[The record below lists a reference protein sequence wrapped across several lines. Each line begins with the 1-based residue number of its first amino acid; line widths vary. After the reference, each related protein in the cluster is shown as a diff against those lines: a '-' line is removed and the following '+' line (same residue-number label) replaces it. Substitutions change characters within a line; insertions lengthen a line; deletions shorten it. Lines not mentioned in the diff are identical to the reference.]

1 VVRPSGK
8 KTLSTPPNEIALCKR
23 IEVREM
29 PDKPFTLPRG
39 IRDIE
44 PDEMAKRNWV
54 YEKIRDVFRRYSFQE
69 MEPATLE
76 ELRTLEA
83 KSGPAIKDEIYW
95 FNDKAGRSIG
105 LRFDLTV
112 GMARMVAGR
121 SDLPE
126 PIKLACI
133 GGNWRYDE
141 PQYGRYR
148 YFTQWDAEIFGSD
161 DPTADAEAIALSM
174 DILDNVG
181 LKEFE
186 VRISNRKVI
195 QGLVESLGLK
205 TQQKMEAVFRIVDKS
220 RKISAGVVK
229 TELLS
234 EGLENAAI
242 DSLIEFTSTQGKPA
256 EVLARISQV
265 EMRSDETKLGYR
277 QLVQLAD
284 ALQGFGK
291 LGRCLFDM
299 SVVRGIGYYDGIVFE
314 AYDKGGEEVGAV
326 LGGGRYDKLCGVYG
340 KRSIPATG
348 AAGGIE
354 RLLISLEKAGAFP
367 KLRQVGTVFVAAVN
381 DDVRQEALSIASR
394 LRDARIPSDVDVK
407 GKSLAKQ
414 LEYADSQG
422 IPYALIVGPQE
433 VKSGKFNLR
442 DMKKRTEESL
452 TLNEIASR
460 VSLE

>member
-1 VVRPSGK
+1 MS
-8 KTLSTPPNEIALCKR
+8 
-23 IEVREM
+23 
-29 PDKPFTLPRG
+29 DKQFTLPRG

-54 YEKIRDVFRRYSFQE
+54 YERIREMFRRYAFQE

-141 PQYGRYR
+141 PQFGRYR

-161 DPTADAEAIALSM
+161 DPTADAEAVALSM
-174 DILDNVG
+174 DILSNVG

-195 QGLVESLGLK
+195 QGFVESLGLK
-205 TQQKMEAVFRIVDKS
+205 SQEKIEAVFRTVDKS
-220 RKISAGVVK
+220 RKISAEAVK
-229 TELLS
+229 TELRS
-234 EGLENAAI
+234 AGLESNVT
-242 DSLIEFTSTQGKPA
+242 DSLVEFISIQDKPA
-256 EVLARISQV
+256 SVLEKISEVQT
-265 EMRSDETKLGYR
+265 RSEEAKLGYR
-277 QLVQLAD
+277 QLVLLAD
-284 ALQGFGK
+284 ALQGLGK
-291 LGRCLFDM
+291 LDRCLFDM

-314 AYDKGGEEVGAV
+314 AFDKGGEEVGAV
-326 LGGGRYDKLCGVYG
+326 LGGGRYDRLCGVYG

-348 AAGGIE
+348 VAGGIE
-354 RLLISLEKAGAFP
+354 RLLISLEKAGVLP
-367 KLRQVGTVFVAAVN
+367 KHKEVGTVFVAAVN
-381 DDVRQEALSIASR
+381 DEVRQHALSIAAK

-407 GKSLAKQ
+407 RKSLARQ
-414 LEYADSQG
+414 LEYANSLG

-433 VKSGKFNLR
+433 LESGQFKLR
-442 DMKKRTEESL
+442 DMKKRTEETL
-452 TLNEIASR
+452 TLDEIITRISR
-460 VSLE
+460 MPSE

>member
-1 VVRPSGK
+1 MS
-8 KTLSTPPNEIALCKR
+8 
-23 IEVREM
+23 
-29 PDKPFTLPRG
+29 DKQFTLPRG

-54 YEKIRDVFRRYSFQE
+54 YERIREMFRRYAFQE

-141 PQYGRYR
+141 PQFGRYR

-161 DPTADAEAIALSM
+161 DPTADAEAVALSM
-174 DILDNVG
+174 DILSNVG

-195 QGLVESLGLK
+195 QGFVESLGLK
-205 TQQKMEAVFRIVDKS
+205 SQEKIEAVFRTVDKS
-220 RKISAGVVK
+220 RKISAEAVK
-229 TELLS
+229 TELRS
-234 EGLENAAI
+234 AGLESNVI
-242 DSLIEFTSTQGKPA
+242 DSLVEFISIQDKPA
-256 EVLARISQV
+256 SVLEKISEVQT
-265 EMRSDETKLGYR
+265 RSEEAKLGYT
-277 QLVQLAD
+277 QLVLLAD
-284 ALQGFGK
+284 ALQGLGK
-291 LGRCLFDM
+291 LDRCLFDM

-314 AYDKGGEEVGAV
+314 AFDKGGEEVGAV
-326 LGGGRYDKLCGVYG
+326 LGGGRYDRLCGVYG

-348 AAGGIE
+348 VAGGIE
-354 RLLISLEKAGAFP
+354 RLLISLEKAGVLP
-367 KLRQVGTVFVAAVN
+367 KHKEVGTVFVAAVN
-381 DDVRQEALSIASR
+381 DDVRQHTLSIAAK

-407 GKSLAKQ
+407 RKSLAKQ
-414 LEYADSQG
+414 LEYANSLG
-422 IPYALIVGPQE
+422 IPYALIIGPQE
-433 VKSGKFNLR
+433 LKSGQFKLR
-442 DMKKRTEESL
+442 DMKKRTEETL
-452 TLNEIASR
+452 TLDEIITRISR
-460 VSLE
+460 MPSE

>member
-1 VVRPSGK
+1 MS
-8 KTLSTPPNEIALCKR
+8 
-23 IEVREM
+23 
-29 PDKPFTLPRG
+29 DKQFTLPRG

-54 YEKIRDVFRRYSFQE
+54 YERIREMFRRYAFQE

-141 PQYGRYR
+141 PQFGRYR

-161 DPTADAEAIALSM
+161 DPTADAEAVALSM
-174 DILDNVG
+174 DILSNVG

-195 QGLVESLGLK
+195 QGFVESLGLK
-205 TQQKMEAVFRIVDKS
+205 SQERIEAVFRTVDKS
-220 RKISAGVVK
+220 RKISAEAVK
-229 TELLS
+229 TELRS
-234 EGLENAAI
+234 VGLESNVI
-242 DSLIEFTSTQGKPA
+242 DSLVEFISIQDKPA
-256 EVLARISQV
+256 SVLEKISEVQT
-265 EMRSDETKLGYR
+265 RSEEAKLGYR
-277 QLVQLAD
+277 QLVLLAD
-284 ALQGFGK
+284 ALQGLGK
-291 LGRCLFDM
+291 LDRCLFDM

-314 AYDKGGEEVGAV
+314 AFDKGGEEVGAV
-326 LGGGRYDKLCGVYG
+326 LGGGRYDRLCGVYG

-348 AAGGIE
+348 VAGGIE
-354 RLLISLEKAGAFP
+354 RLLISLEKAGVLP
-367 KLRQVGTVFVAAVN
+367 KHKEVGTVFVAAVN
-381 DDVRQEALSIASR
+381 DEVRQYALSIAAR
-394 LRDARIPSDVDVK
+394 LRNARIPSDVDVK
-407 GKSLAKQ
+407 RKSLAKQ
-414 LEYADSQG
+414 LEYANSLG

-433 VKSGKFNLR
+433 LKSGQFKLR
-442 DMKKRTEESL
+442 DMKKRAEETL
-452 TLNEIASR
+452 TLDEIITRISR
-460 VSLE
+460 TPSE

>member
-1 VVRPSGK
+1 M
-8 KTLSTPPNEIALCKR
+8 L
-23 IEVREM
+23 
-29 PDKPFTLPRG
+29 DKEFTLPRG

-44 PDEMAKRNWV
+44 PDEMAKRNWI
-54 YEKIRDVFRRYSFQE
+54 YERIREAFRRYAFQE

-126 PIKLACI
+126 PIKLASI

-141 PQYGRYR
+141 PQFGRYR

-181 LKEFE
+181 LSEFE
-186 VRISNRKVI
+186 VRISNRKII
-195 QGLVESLGLK
+195 QAFVENLGLK
-205 TQQKMEAVFRIVDKS
+205 SQDKVEAVFRIIDKS
-220 RKISAGVVK
+220 RKIS
-229 TELLS
+229 TETAKMELRS

-242 DSLIEFTSTQGKPA
+242 DSVSEFTSVRGGPN
-256 EVLARISQV
+256 EVLEKISDVQTGNEEARI
-265 EMRSDETKLGYR
+265 GYR

-284 ALQGFGK
+284 ALRGFNK
-291 LGRCLFDM
+291 LDRCLFDM

-314 AYDKGGEEVGAV
+314 AFDKGGEEVGAI
-326 LGGGRYDKLCGVYG
+326 LGGGRYDKLCGTYG
-340 KRSIPATG
+340 KRNIPATG
-348 AAGGIE
+348 VAGGIE
-354 RLLISLEKAGAFP
+354 RLLISLEKAGVFP
-367 KLRQVGTVFVAAVN
+367 KFTLVGTVFVAAVN
-381 DDVRQEALSIASR
+381 DEVRRETLSIAAK
-394 LRDARIPSDVDVK
+394 LRSLRIPSDVDVK
-407 GKSLAKQ
+407 HKSLAKQ
-414 LEYADSQG
+414 LEYADSVG

-433 VKSGKFNLR
+433 VKSGRIKLR
-442 DMKKRTEESL
+442 DMKKHTEESL
-452 TLNEIASR
+452 TFDETIIRLGHTSPK
-460 VSLE
+460 

>member
-1 VVRPSGK
+1 MS
-8 KTLSTPPNEIALCKR
+8 
-23 IEVREM
+23 
-29 PDKPFTLPRG
+29 DKQFTLPRG

-54 YEKIRDVFRRYSFQE
+54 YERIREMFRRYAFQE

-141 PQYGRYR
+141 PQFGRYR

-161 DPTADAEAIALSM
+161 DPTADAEAVALSM
-174 DILDNVG
+174 DILSNVG

-195 QGLVESLGLK
+195 QGFVESLGLK
-205 TQQKMEAVFRIVDKS
+205 RQEKIEAVFRTVDKS
-220 RKISAGVVK
+220 RKISAEAVK
-229 TELLS
+229 TELRS
-234 EGLENAAI
+234 AGLESNVT
-242 DSLIEFTSTQGKPA
+242 DSLVEFISIQDKPA
-256 EVLARISQV
+256 NVLEKISEVQT
-265 EMRSDETKLGYR
+265 RSEEAKLGYR
-277 QLVQLAD
+277 QLVLLAD
-284 ALQGFGK
+284 ALQGLGK
-291 LGRCLFDM
+291 LDRCLFDM

-314 AYDKGGEEVGAV
+314 AFDKGGEEVGAV
-326 LGGGRYDKLCGVYG
+326 LGGGRYDRLCGVYG

-348 AAGGIE
+348 VAGGIE
-354 RLLISLEKAGAFP
+354 RLLISLEKAGVLP
-367 KLRQVGTVFVAAVN
+367 KHKEVGTVFVAAVN
-381 DDVRQEALSIASR
+381 DEVRQHTLSIAAK
-394 LRDARIPSDVDVK
+394 LRNARIPSDVDVK
-407 GKSLAKQ
+407 RKSLARQ
-414 LEYADSQG
+414 LEYANSLG

-433 VKSGKFNLR
+433 LKSGQFKLR
-442 DMKKRTEESL
+442 DMKKRTEETL
-452 TLNEIASR
+452 TLDEIITRISR
-460 VSLE
+460 MPSE

>member
-1 VVRPSGK
+1 MS
-8 KTLSTPPNEIALCKR
+8 
-23 IEVREM
+23 
-29 PDKPFTLPRG
+29 DKQFTLPRG

-54 YEKIRDVFRRYSFQE
+54 YERIRNVFQRYAFQE

-141 PQYGRYR
+141 PQFGRYR

-174 DILDNVG
+174 DILNNVG

-186 VRISNRKVI
+186 VRISNRKII
-195 QGLVESLGLK
+195 QGFVESLGLK
-205 TQQKMEAVFRIVDKS
+205 SQERIEAVFRTVDKS
-220 RKISAGVVK
+220 RKISGEAIK
-229 TELLS
+229 AELRS
-234 EGLENAAI
+234 AGLESDI
-242 DSLIEFTSTQGKPA
+242 VDSLAEFTSIQDKPA
-256 EVLARISQV
+256 EALKRITEVQIRG
-265 EMRSDETKLGYR
+265 EEAELGYN
-277 QLVQLAD
+277 QLSLLAD
-284 ALQGFGK
+284 ALQGLGK
-291 LGRCLFDM
+291 LDRCLYDM

-314 AYDKGGEEVGAV
+314 AFDRGEGEVGAI
-326 LGGGRYDKLCGVYG
+326 LGGGRYDKLCSVYG

-348 AAGGIE
+348 VAGGIE
-354 RLLISLEKAGAFP
+354 RLLISLEKADVFP
-367 KLRQVGTVFVAAVN
+367 KQRKGGTVFVAAVN
-381 DDVRQEALSIASR
+381 DEVRQQALSIAAK
-394 LRDARIPSDVDVK
+394 LRDLRIASDVDVK
-407 GKSLAKQ
+407 RKSLAKQ
-414 LEYADSQG
+414 LEYTDSLG

-433 VKSGKFNLR
+433 VKSGLLKLR
-442 DMKKRTEESL
+442 DMKKRTEENL
-452 TLNEIASR
+452 TLDQIIVRISTMLSEQ
-460 VSLE
+460 

>member
-1 VVRPSGK
+1 MS
-8 KTLSTPPNEIALCKR
+8 
-23 IEVREM
+23 
-29 PDKPFTLPRG
+29 DKQFTLPRG

-54 YEKIRDVFRRYSFQE
+54 YERIREMFRRYAFQE

-141 PQYGRYR
+141 PQFGRYR

-161 DPTADAEAIALSM
+161 DPTADAEAVALSM
-174 DILDNVG
+174 DILSNVG

-195 QGLVESLGLK
+195 QGFVESLGLK
-205 TQQKMEAVFRIVDKS
+205 SQEKIEAVFRTVDKS
-220 RKISAGVVK
+220 RKISAEAVK
-229 TELLS
+229 TELRS
-234 EGLENAAI
+234 AGLESNVI
-242 DSLIEFTSTQGKPA
+242 DSLVEFISIQDKPPSVLEKIS
-256 EVLARISQV
+256 EVQT
-265 EMRSDETKLGYR
+265 RSEEAKLGYR
-277 QLVQLAD
+277 QLVLLAD
-284 ALQGFGK
+284 ALQGLGK
-291 LGRCLFDM
+291 LDRCLFDM

-314 AYDKGGEEVGAV
+314 AFDKGGEEVGAV
-326 LGGGRYDKLCGVYG
+326 LGGGRYDRLCGVYG

-348 AAGGIE
+348 VAGGIE
-354 RLLISLEKAGAFP
+354 RLLISLEKADVLP
-367 KLRQVGTVFVAAVN
+367 KHKEVGTVFVAAVN
-381 DDVRQEALSIASR
+381 DEVRQHTLSIAAK

-407 GKSLAKQ
+407 RKSLAKQ
-414 LEYADSQG
+414 LEYANSLG

-433 VKSGKFNLR
+433 LKSGQLKLR
-442 DMKKRTEESL
+442 DMKKRTEETL
-452 TLNEIASR
+452 TLDEIITRISR
-460 VSLE
+460 MPSE

>member
-1 VVRPSGK
+1 MS
-8 KTLSTPPNEIALCKR
+8 
-23 IEVREM
+23 
-29 PDKPFTLPRG
+29 DKQFTLPRG

-54 YEKIRDVFRRYSFQE
+54 YERIREMFRRYAFQE

-141 PQYGRYR
+141 PQFGRYR

-161 DPTADAEAIALSM
+161 DPTADAEAVALSM
-174 DILDNVG
+174 DILSNVG

-195 QGLVESLGLK
+195 QGFVESLGLK
-205 TQQKMEAVFRIVDKS
+205 SQEKIEAVFRTVDKS
-220 RKISAGVVK
+220 RKISAEAVK
-229 TELLS
+229 TELRSAGLESNVTDSLVEFISIQDKPASVLEKISEVQTLS
-234 EGLENAAI
+234 EEA
-242 DSLIEFTSTQGKPA
+242 
-256 EVLARISQV
+256 
-265 EMRSDETKLGYR
+265 KLGYR
-277 QLVQLAD
+277 QLVLLAD
-284 ALQGFGK
+284 ALQGLGK
-291 LGRCLFDM
+291 LDRCLFDM

-314 AYDKGGEEVGAV
+314 AFDKGGEEVGAV
-326 LGGGRYDKLCGVYG
+326 LGGGRYDRLCGVYG

-348 AAGGIE
+348 VAGGIE
-354 RLLISLEKAGAFP
+354 RLLISLEKAGVLP
-367 KLRQVGTVFVAAVN
+367 KHKEVGTVFVAAVN
-381 DDVRQEALSIASR
+381 DEVRQHALSIAAKIR
-394 LRDARIPSDVDVK
+394 NARIPSDVDVK
-407 GKSLAKQ
+407 RKSLAKQ
-414 LEYADSQG
+414 LEYANSLG

-433 VKSGKFNLR
+433 LKSGQFKLR
-442 DMKKRTEESL
+442 DMKKRTEETL
-452 TLNEIASR
+452 TLDEIISR
-460 VSLE
+460 ISRMPSE

>member
-1 VVRPSGK
+1 MS
-8 KTLSTPPNEIALCKR
+8 
-23 IEVREM
+23 
-29 PDKPFTLPRG
+29 DKQFTLPRG

-54 YEKIRDVFRRYSFQE
+54 YERIREMFRRYAFQE

-141 PQYGRYR
+141 PQFGRYR

-161 DPTADAEAIALSM
+161 DPTADAEAVALSM
-174 DILDNVG
+174 DILSNVG

-195 QGLVESLGLK
+195 QGFVESLGLK
-205 TQQKMEAVFRIVDKS
+205 SQEKIEAVFRTVNKS
-220 RKISAGVVK
+220 RKISAEAVK

-234 EGLENAAI
+234 AGLESNVT
-242 DSLIEFTSTQGKPA
+242 DSLVEFISIQDKPA
-256 EVLARISQV
+256 SVLEKISEVQT
-265 EMRSDETKLGYR
+265 RSEEAKLGYR
-277 QLVQLAD
+277 QLVLLAE
-284 ALQGFGK
+284 ALQGLGK
-291 LGRCLFDM
+291 LDRCLFDM

-314 AYDKGGEEVGAV
+314 AFDKGGEEVGAV
-326 LGGGRYDKLCGVYG
+326 LGGGRYDRLCGVYG

-348 AAGGIE
+348 VAGGVE
-354 RLLISLEKAGAFP
+354 RLLISLEKAGVLP
-367 KLRQVGTVFVAAVN
+367 KHKEVGTVFVAAVN
-381 DDVRQEALSIASR
+381 DDVRQHALSIAAK

-407 GKSLAKQ
+407 RKSLAKQ
-414 LEYADSQG
+414 LEYANSLG

-433 VKSGKFNLR
+433 LKSGQFKLR
-442 DMKKRTEESL
+442 DMKKRTEETL
-452 TLNEIASR
+452 TLDEIITRISHMP
-460 VSLE
+460 SE

>member
-1 VVRPSGK
+1 MS
-8 KTLSTPPNEIALCKR
+8 
-23 IEVREM
+23 
-29 PDKPFTLPRG
+29 DKQFTLPRG

-44 PDEMAKRNWV
+44 PDEMVKRNWV
-54 YEKIRDVFRRYSFQE
+54 YERIREMFRRYAFQE

-121 SDLPE
+121 SDLPV

-141 PQYGRYR
+141 PQFGRYR
-148 YFTQWDAEIFGSD
+148 YFTQWDAEIYGSD
-161 DPTADAEAIALSM
+161 DPTADAEAVALSM
-174 DILDNVG
+174 DILSNVG

-195 QGLVESLGLK
+195 QGFVESLGLK
-205 TQQKMEAVFRIVDKS
+205 SQEKIEAVFRTVDKS
-220 RKISAGVVK
+220 RKISAEAVK
-229 TELLS
+229 TELRS
-234 EGLENAAI
+234 AGLESNVI
-242 DSLIEFTSTQGKPA
+242 DSLVEFISIQDKPA
-256 EVLARISQV
+256 IVLEKISEVQTRGEEA
-265 EMRSDETKLGYR
+265 KLGYR
-277 QLVQLAD
+277 QLVLLAD
-284 ALQGFGK
+284 ALQGLGK
-291 LGRCLFDM
+291 LDRCLFDM

-314 AYDKGGEEVGAV
+314 AFDKGGEEVGAV
-326 LGGGRYDKLCGVYG
+326 LGGGRYDRLCGVYG

-348 AAGGIE
+348 VAGGIE
-354 RLLISLEKAGAFP
+354 RLLISLEKAGVLP
-367 KLRQVGTVFVAAVN
+367 KHKEVGTVFVAAVN
-381 DDVRQEALSIASR
+381 DEVRQHALSIAAK

-407 GKSLAKQ
+407 RKSLARQ
-414 LEYADSQG
+414 LEYANSLG

-433 VKSGKFNLR
+433 LKSGQFKLR
-442 DMKKRTEESL
+442 DMKKRTEETL
-452 TLNEIASR
+452 TLDETITRISR
-460 VSLE
+460 MPSE

>member
-1 VVRPSGK
+1 MS
-8 KTLSTPPNEIALCKR
+8 
-23 IEVREM
+23 
-29 PDKPFTLPRG
+29 DKQFTLPRG

-54 YEKIRDVFRRYSFQE
+54 YERIREMFRRYAFQE

-141 PQYGRYR
+141 PQFGRYR

-161 DPTADAEAIALSM
+161 DPTADAEAVALSM
-174 DILDNVG
+174 DILSNVG

-186 VRISNRKVI
+186 FRISNRKVI
-195 QGLVESLGLK
+195 QGFVESLGLK
-205 TQQKMEAVFRIVDKS
+205 SQEKIEAVFRTVDKS
-220 RKISAGVVK
+220 RKISAEAVK
-229 TELLS
+229 TELRS
-234 EGLENAAI
+234 AGLESNVT
-242 DSLIEFTSTQGKPA
+242 DSLVEFISIQDKPA
-256 EVLARISQV
+256 SVLEKISEVQT
-265 EMRSDETKLGYR
+265 RSEEAKLGYR
-277 QLVQLAD
+277 QLVLLAD
-284 ALQGFGK
+284 ALQGLGK
-291 LGRCLFDM
+291 LDRCLFDM

-314 AYDKGGEEVGAV
+314 AFDKGGEEVGAV

-348 AAGGIE
+348 VAGGIE
-354 RLLISLEKAGAFP
+354 RLLISLEKAGVLP
-367 KLRQVGTVFVAAVN
+367 KHKEVGTVFVAAVN
-381 DDVRQEALSIASR
+381 DEVRQHTLSIAAK

-407 GKSLAKQ
+407 RKSLAKQ
-414 LEYADSQG
+414 LEYANSLG

-433 VKSGKFNLR
+433 LKSGQFKLR
-442 DMKKRTEESL
+442 DMKKRTEETL
-452 TLNEIASR
+452 TLDGIITRISR
-460 VSLE
+460 MPSE

>member
-1 VVRPSGK
+1 MS
-8 KTLSTPPNEIALCKR
+8 
-23 IEVREM
+23 
-29 PDKPFTLPRG
+29 DKQFTLPRG

-54 YEKIRDVFRRYSFQE
+54 YERIREMFRRYAFQE

-141 PQYGRYR
+141 PQFGRYR

-161 DPTADAEAIALSM
+161 DPTADAEAVALSI
-174 DILDNVG
+174 DILSNVG

-195 QGLVESLGLK
+195 QGFVGSLGLK
-205 TQQKMEAVFRIVDKS
+205 SQEKIEAVFRTVDKS
-220 RKISAGVVK
+220 RKISAEAVK
-229 TELLS
+229 TELRS
-234 EGLENAAI
+234 AGLESNVT
-242 DSLIEFTSTQGKPA
+242 DSLVEFISIQDKPA
-256 EVLARISQV
+256 SVLEKISEVQT
-265 EMRSDETKLGYR
+265 RSEEAKLGYR
-277 QLVQLAD
+277 QLVLLAD
-284 ALQGFGK
+284 ALQGLGK
-291 LGRCLFDM
+291 LDRCLFDM

-314 AYDKGGEEVGAV
+314 AFDKGGEEVGAV
-326 LGGGRYDKLCGVYG
+326 LGGGRYDRLCGVYG

-348 AAGGIE
+348 VAGGIE
-354 RLLISLEKAGAFP
+354 RLLISLEKAGVLP
-367 KLRQVGTVFVAAVN
+367 KHKEVGTVFVAAVN
-381 DDVRQEALSIASR
+381 DEVRQHALSIAAK

-407 GKSLAKQ
+407 RKSLAKQ
-414 LEYADSQG
+414 LEYANSLG

-433 VKSGKFNLR
+433 LKSGQFKLR
-442 DMKKRTEESL
+442 DMKKRTEETL
-452 TLNEIASR
+452 TLDEIITRISR
-460 VSLE
+460 MPSE

>member
-1 VVRPSGK
+1 MS
-8 KTLSTPPNEIALCKR
+8 
-23 IEVREM
+23 
-29 PDKPFTLPRG
+29 DKQFTLPRG

-54 YEKIRDVFRRYSFQE
+54 YERIREMFRRYAFQE

-141 PQYGRYR
+141 PQFGRYR

-161 DPTADAEAIALSM
+161 DPTADAEAVALSM
-174 DILDNVG
+174 DILSNVG

-195 QGLVESLGLK
+195 QGFVESLGLK
-205 TQQKMEAVFRIVDKS
+205 SQEKIEAVFRTVDKS
-220 RKISAGVVK
+220 RKISAEAVK
-229 TELLS
+229 TELRS
-234 EGLENAAI
+234 AGLESNVT
-242 DSLIEFTSTQGKPA
+242 DSLVEFISIQDKPA
-256 EVLARISQV
+256 SVLEKISEVQT
-265 EMRSDETKLGYR
+265 RSEEAKLGYR
-277 QLVQLAD
+277 QLVLLAD
-284 ALQGFGK
+284 ALQGLGK
-291 LGRCLFDM
+291 LDRCLFDM

-314 AYDKGGEEVGAV
+314 AFDKGGEEVGAV
-326 LGGGRYDKLCGVYG
+326 LGGGRYDRLCGVYG

-348 AAGGIE
+348 VAGGIE
-354 RLLISLEKAGAFP
+354 RLLISLEKAGVLP
-367 KLRQVGTVFVAAVN
+367 KHKEVGTVFVAAVN
-381 DDVRQEALSIASR
+381 DEVRQHTLSIAAK

-407 GKSLAKQ
+407 RKSLAKQ
-414 LEYADSQG
+414 LEYANSLG

-433 VKSGKFNLR
+433 LKSGQFKLR
-442 DMKKRTEESL
+442 DMKKRTEETL
-452 TLNEIASR
+452 TLDEIITRISR
-460 VSLE
+460 MPSE

>member
-1 VVRPSGK
+1 MS
-8 KTLSTPPNEIALCKR
+8 
-23 IEVREM
+23 
-29 PDKPFTLPRG
+29 DKQFTLPRG

-54 YEKIRDVFRRYSFQE
+54 YERIREMFRRYAFQE

-141 PQYGRYR
+141 PQFGRYR

-161 DPTADAEAIALSM
+161 DPTADAEAVALSM
-174 DILDNVG
+174 DILSNVG

-195 QGLVESLGLK
+195 QGFVESLGLK
-205 TQQKMEAVFRIVDKS
+205 SQEKIEAVFRTVDKS
-220 RKISAGVVK
+220 RKISAEAVK
-229 TELLS
+229 TELRS
-234 EGLENAAI
+234 AGLESNVI
-242 DSLIEFTSTQGKPA
+242 DSLVEFISIQDKPA
-256 EVLARISQV
+256 SVLEKISEVQT
-265 EMRSDETKLGYR
+265 RSEEAKLGYT
-277 QLVQLAD
+277 QLVLLAD
-284 ALQGFGK
+284 ALQGLGK
-291 LGRCLFDM
+291 LDRCLFDM

-314 AYDKGGEEVGAV
+314 AFDKGGEEVGAV
-326 LGGGRYDKLCGVYG
+326 LGGGRYDRLCGVYG

-348 AAGGIE
+348 VAGGIE
-354 RLLISLEKAGAFP
+354 RLLISLEKAGVLP
-367 KLRQVGTVFVAAVN
+367 KHKEVGSVFVAAVN
-381 DDVRQEALSIASR
+381 DEVRQYALSIAAK
-394 LRDARIPSDVDVK
+394 LRNARIPSDVDVK
-407 GKSLAKQ
+407 RKSLARQ
-414 LEYADSQG
+414 LEYANSLG
-422 IPYALIVGPQE
+422 IRYALIVGPQE
-433 VKSGKFNLR
+433 LKSGQFKLR
-442 DMKKRTEESL
+442 DMKKRTEETL
-452 TLNEIASR
+452 TLDEIIARISR
-460 VSLE
+460 MPSE

>member
-1 VVRPSGK
+1 MS
-8 KTLSTPPNEIALCKR
+8 
-23 IEVREM
+23 IEASRM
-29 PDKPFTLPRG
+29 SDKPFTLPRG

-54 YEKIRDVFRRYSFQE
+54 YERIRDVFRSYAFQE

-83 KSGPAIKDEIYW
+83 KSGPATKDEIYW

-112 GMARMVAGR
+112 GMARMIAGR

-126 PIKLACI
+126 PIKFACI

-161 DPTADAEAIALSM
+161 DPVADAEVIALSI
-174 DILDNVG
+174 DILCNVG

-195 QGLVESLGLK
+195 QGFIESLGL
-205 TQQKMEAVFRIVDKS
+205 QAQGKMEAVFRIVDKS
-220 RKISAGVVK
+220 RKISSEAVK
-229 TELLS
+229 TELRS
-234 EGLENAAI
+234 EGLESTVI
-242 DSLIEFTSTQGKPA
+242 DALVDFTSIQGKPA
-256 EVLARISQV
+256 EVLKKICEV
-265 EMRSDETKLGYR
+265 ETRNEVTKLGYR
-277 QLVQLAD
+277 QLAQLTD

-291 LGRCLFDM
+291 LDRCLLDM

-314 AYDKGGEEVGAV
+314 AFDKGGQDVGAI

-348 AAGGIE
+348 VAGGIE
-354 RLLISLEKAGAFP
+354 RLMISLEKEGVFP

-381 DDVRQEALSIASR
+381 DDVRQQALSIADK
-394 LRDARIPSDVDVK
+394 LRNVRISSDVDVK
-407 GKSLAKQ
+407 HKSLAKQ
-414 LEYADSQG
+414 LEYADSLG
-422 IPYALIVGPQE
+422 IPYALNVGPQE
-433 VKSGKFNLR
+433 IKSGQFKLR

-452 TLNEIASR
+452 TLDEIISQLL
-460 VSLE
+460 SE

>member
-1 VVRPSGK
+1 MS
-8 KTLSTPPNEIALCKR
+8 
-23 IEVREM
+23 
-29 PDKPFTLPRG
+29 DKPFTLPRG

-54 YEKIRDVFRRYSFQE
+54 YERIREVFRRYAFQE

-83 KSGPAIKDEIYW
+83 KIGPAIKDEIYW

-126 PIKLACI
+126 PIKFASI

-141 PQYGRYR
+141 PQFGRYR

-161 DPTADAEAIALSM
+161 DPTADAEIIALSM
-174 DILDNVG
+174 DILNNVA
-181 LKEFE
+181 LTEFE

-205 TQQKMEAVFRIVDKS
+205 TQERIEAVFRITDKS
-220 RKISAGVVK
+220 RKISSEAIK
-229 TELLS
+229 TELRS
-234 EGLENAAI
+234 EGLETAI
-242 DSLIEFTSTQGKPA
+242 VDSLVEFTSINGKPA
-256 EVLARISQV
+256 GVLDKISEVQTRNEEA
-265 EMRSDETKLGYR
+265 ELGYR

-284 ALQGFGK
+284 ALEGFGK
-291 LGRCLFDM
+291 LDRCIFDM

-314 AYDKGGEEVGAV
+314 AFDKGGEDVGAI
-326 LGGGRYDKLCGVYG
+326 LGGGRYDKLCAIYG

-348 AAGGIE
+348 VAGGIE
-354 RLLISLEKAGAFP
+354 RLLISLERAGVFP
-367 KLRQVGTVFVAAVN
+367 KLTQVGTVYVAAVN
-381 DDVRQEALSIASR
+381 DQVRQQAYAVAAR
-394 LRDARIPSDVDVK
+394 LRSLGIPSDIDVK
-407 GKSLAKQ
+407 RKSLAKQ
-414 LEYADSQG
+414 LEYANSLG
-422 IPYALIVGPQE
+422 IPYTLIVGPQE
-433 VKSGKFNLR
+433 IESGRFKLR
-442 DMKKRTEESL
+442 DMKKRAEDTL
-452 TLNEIASR
+452 TLDEIISR
-460 VSLE
+460 VGRILSE